1 MGKRSEEIELG
12 DVAKDDVTGFQGV
25 VVSVTR
31 WLHGCDRI
39 NIQPQSLDKD
49 GRVRESQ
56 VFDRNQ
62 MTLIKKN
69 AVKVTA
75 PKPLATVQEEI
86 TGGPQN
92 DRAAL
97 RR

>member
-12 DVAKDDVTGFQGV
+12 DTAKDDVTGFQGAV
-25 VVSVTR
+25 VAITR

-39 NIQPQSLDKD
+39 VLQPQSLDKD
-49 GRVRESQ
+49 GKVRESQ

-62 MTLIKKN
+62 MSLVKKN
-69 AVKVTA
+69 VVAVTA
-75 PKPLATVQEEI
+75 PKPLAEVQEKI
-86 TGGPQN
+86 TGGPRN
-92 DRAAL
+92 DKAAL